1 MPKTSKNILN
11 STLERVLSVMIS
23 KENKNSMGKKPVR
36 SWKPSS
42 ESGLGAAT
50 AGATVA
56 AAGAAGAGAAAL
68 GAGAG
73 ALGVGFGLAAAWHRQ
88 VLTSRI
94 LHSEVLS
101 WNRGFVLEM
110 NKIEASV
117 ELQ

>member
-1 MPKTSKNILN
+1 
-11 STLERVLSVMIS
+11 MIS
-23 KENKNSMGKKPVR
+23 KENKNSIGKKPVR

-56 AAGAAGAGAAAL
+56 AAGAAGAGAAPS
-68 GAGAG
+68 AGAG
-73 ALGVGFGLAAAWHRQ
+73 ALGVGFGLAAAWHQQ

-101 WNRGFVLEM
+101 WNTGQKNEIIFWT
-110 NKIEASV
+110 
-117 ELQ
+117 

>member
-1 MPKTSKNILN
+1 
-11 STLERVLSVMIS
+11 MIS
-23 KENKNSMGKKPVR
+23 KENKTSMEKKR
-36 SWKPSS
+36 QSWKPSS

-101 WNRGFVLEM
+101 WNTGQKNEIIFLDL
-110 NKIEASV
+110 NKIEALV